1 MLNRFYAAK
10 KDSAA
15 GPADRRPWKASEV
28 TEVHIAE
35 KWRNAVIRDITRG
48 IAEIQ
53 NATLGEHRLR
63 DLNDQLNKLLREKKH
78 WEAQIRTLGGPNYAA
93 APRVVDADGRGA
105 LGSGGYFYFGA
116 AKDLPGVREQFE
128 QKQVDVAKQQR
139 GELYQK
145 IDADYYGY
153 RDDDDGLLE
162 RLEKKQADKRQTNTR
177 TISSDSIA
185 PVVGLPG

>member
-1 MLNRFYAAK
+1 MLNRFWDAK
-10 KDSAA
+10 KN
-15 GPADRRPWKASEV
+15 GPGGGLAERRPWRASEV

-35 KWRNAVIRDITRG
+35 RWRNTVIRDITRA

-63 DLNDQLNKLLREKKH
+63 DLNDQINKLMREKKH
-78 WEAQIRTLGGPNYAA
+78 WETQIRTLGGPNYAS

-105 LGSGGYFYFGA
+105 LGSGSYFYFGA

-128 QKQVDVAKQQR
+128 QQQADVAKKQR

-162 RLEKKQADKRQTNTR
+162 RLEKKQAEKRQWKDAVNSACR
-177 TISSDSIA
+177 I
-185 PVVGLPG
+185 